1 MAKSEKKGEKITP
14 MMEQYWSIRNT
25 LASDTLLLF
34 RLGDFYEMFYEDAVE
49 GSRILGI
56 TLTKRQNYPMAGI
69 PYHAADQYIPKILQ
83 AGKKVAICD
92 QNEIPKPGQ
101 LVKRSLT
108 RILTAGTTIE
118 DSQLDSKSG
127 NFTMAID
134 IDSSRKLFASWLDL
148 STAEFYCAEFE
159 KPEDFLPI
167 LSAFNPKEI
176 ILPEDASRRWAED
189 ASLATWHA
197 MFRSVIDLTPVTL
210 LHDYRFEPSWGSAQI
225 QDTLGVLS
233 LEGFGIERDS
243 RLTGPAGAL
252 IFYAT
257 ENLRERPKN
266 LRTLRRFSGKKCVLI
281 DPATQR
287 NLEIFRS
294 TTGSREGSLISVID
308 RTRTHAGARLLE
320 TYLSAPSVDVDE
332 IFRRQNIVWELY
344 SAPTECSHLE
354 DKLSQVRDIPRIL
367 SRLQNR
373 VRNPRELSAL
383 QITMEQFEPI
393 KKELKNVGGKLCSKL
408 ANEIGD
414 FSEPLQ
420 LLQNALSDDVPS
432 KIQDGGVIRQGFD
445 EELDRLRS
453 LSSDNMTWL
462 ADLEQSE
469 QKRTGIKNLRI
480 KYNGAFGYFIE
491 VTKSYLDLVPPEYI
505 RKQTMTNAERFTTED
520 LRAKEREI
528 LHAEELSKQR
538 EEELFQWLVENL
550 LQYSD
555 ALADVSAILSQVD
568 VFRGWAELS
577 REWDYCKPTIDESDT
592 IEIFDGRHPVV
603 EQMLR
608 RDRIGLARSES
619 FVPNDT
625 FLSSTSEQI
634 ALITG
639 PNMAG
644 KSTYIRQ
651 IALIALMA
659 QVGCFVPAK
668 KCTMGIVDRIFSRVG
683 ASDELSRGNSTFMV
697 EMNETANILNNATD
711 RSLIILDEIGRGT
724 STYDG
729 LSIAWAVV
737 EFIHGSGSKGPKTLF
752 ATHYHEI
759 TKLDDVLPRLANYR
773 VCVKEWNDEI
783 IFVRKIEKGAAD
795 KSYGIQVARL
805 AGLPQKVID
814 RAKQVLSELESEG
827 GSIAV
832 NLGATSRPKQK
843 RKEKNNSDGESNFK
857 QLSLF

>member
-1 MAKSEKKGEKITP
+1 MGKNDKKGEKVTP

-25 LASDTLLLF
+25 LANDTLLLF
-34 RLGDFYEMFYEDAVE
+34 RLGDFYEMFYDDAVE
-49 GSRILGI
+49 GARILGI

-108 RILTAGTTIE
+108 RILTPGTTIE
-118 DSQLDSKSG
+118 DSQLDSRSG
-127 NFTMAID
+127 NFTMAVD
-134 IDSSRKLFASWLDL
+134 IDSSRRLFASWLDL

-176 ILPEDASRRWAED
+176 ILPEDASRKWAED
-189 ASLATWHA
+189 VTLSLWHS
-197 MFRSVIDLTPVTL
+197 MFRSIIDVTPVTL
-210 LHDYRFEPSWGSAQI
+210 LHDYRFEPSWGAAQI
-225 QDTLGVLS
+225 QETLGVLG
-233 LEGFGIERDS
+233 LEGFGIERGS

-257 ENLRERPKN
+257 ENLRQRPQN

-281 DPATQR
+281 DPSTQR

-294 TTGSREGSLISVID
+294 TSGSREGSLISVID
-308 RTRTHAGARLLE
+308 RTRTSAGARLLE
-320 TYLSAPSVDVDE
+320 TYLSAPSMDVDE

-344 SAPTECSHLE
+344 SAPMECSHLE
-354 DKLSQVRDIPRIL
+354 EKLSQVRDIPRIL

-393 KKELKNVGGKLCSKL
+393 REELKRVGGKLCSKL
-408 ANEIGD
+408 ADEIGD

-420 LLQNALSDDVPS
+420 LLQTALSDDVPS
-432 KIQDGGVIRQGFD
+432 KIQDGGVIREGFD

-462 ADLEQSE
+462 ADLEQAE

-491 VTKSYLDLVPPEYI
+491 VTKSYLNLVPPEYI

-520 LRAKEREI
+520 LRTKEREI

-550 LQYSD
+550 LQYSN
-555 ALADVSAILSQVD
+555 ALADVSEILSQVD
-568 VFRGWAELS
+568 LFRGWAELS
-577 REWDYCKPTIDESDT
+577 REWDYCMPKIDESDT
-592 IEIFDGRHPVV
+592 MEIFDGRHPVV

-608 RDRIGLARSES
+608 RDRLGLARSES

-625 FLSSTSEQI
+625 YLSSSSEQI

-659 QVGCFVPAK
+659 QIGCFVPAK

-711 RSLIILDEIGRGT
+711 RSLIVLDEIGRGT

-737 EFIHGSGSKGPKTLF
+737 EFIHGEGQKGPKTLF

-759 TKLDDVLPRLANYR
+759 TKLNEVLPRLANYR

-783 IFVRKIEKGAAD
+783 IFVRRIEKGAAD

-805 AGLPQKVID
+805 AGLPQIVID

-827 GSIAV
+827 GAIAV

-843 RKEKNNSDGESNFK
+843 RKEKNNSSGESNFK

>member
-176 ILPEDASRRWAED
+176 ILPEDASRRWAEN

-814 RAKQVLSELESEG
+814 RAKQVLSELETEG

>member
-420 LLQNALSDDVPS
+420 LLQNALSDDIPS